1 MSEAAVQPK
10 SRLDPIKE
18 AQAVASL
25 KQTLDQLGG
34 DGDDAL
40 LMDSIEGETS
50 LLEAI
55 DVLLLAISEASG
67 LAKGANDAAQALA
80 ARAQRLEKRAEA
92 ARGLIEQALM
102 IAEIDKLER
111 PAATL
116 SLVRRPPKLEVAE
129 EADIPTE
136 FWKLGDPKLDK
147 KALLAALKE
156 GGVVPGAYLSNCEPS
171 LTIRTA

>member
-1 MSEAAVQPK
+1 MSEASAKPI

-18 AQAVASL
+18 AQAVAGL
-25 KQTLDQLGG
+25 KQTLAQLGG
-34 DGDDAL
+34 EGDEAL

-55 DVLLLAISEASG
+55 DRLLLTIAEASG
-67 LAKGANDAAQALA
+67 LANGAHDAAEALS
-80 ARAQRLEKRAEA
+80 ARAARLEKRAEA
-92 ARGLIEQALM
+92 ARRLIEQALM
-102 IAEIDKLER
+102 IAELDKLER

-116 SLVRRPPKLEVAE
+116 SMVRRAPKLEVAE
-129 EADIPTE
+129 EADIPAE

-147 KALLAALKE
+147 KALLAALKD
-156 GGVVPGAYLSNCEPS
+156 GRVVPGACLSNCEPS

>member
-1 MSEAAVQPK
+1 MSEATLH
-10 SRLDPIKE
+10 SNGRLDPIKE

-25 KQTLDQLGG
+25 RETHVQLHG
-34 DGDDAL
+34 DEDEAL
-40 LMDSIEGETS
+40 LLDSIEGETS

-55 DVLLLAISEASG
+55 DRLLLAIAETSG
-67 LAKGANDAAQALA
+67 LAKGAHDAAGALA
-80 ARAQRLEKRAEA
+80 ARAERLEKRAEA

-102 IAEIDKLER
+102 IAELDKLER

-136 FWKLGDPKLDK
+136 FWKAGDPKLDR
-147 KALLAALKE
+147 KALLAALKD
-156 GGVVPGAYLSNCEPS
+156 GRIVPGACLSNAAPS